1 MGSVSQPSCLWFYR
15 IYQAAPSNSY
25 LLAWTCPGQ
34 NLWVYTHLLR
44 WYQISHS
51 VPQCKQPFIVLGYV
65 HMGNIT
71 SKSQEAQLPLNK
83 HWLSYFLIH
92 CICFWI
98 KSFSVIKVPVHS
110 APSFLLLIAMR
121 NIVLLTSWSEITV
134 TAMTEE
140 HYKEQFKKVVFIR
153 GHCWGG
159 MWLVWT
165 RWAYAAGWLSNSGT
179 PSRFIPHCCIFP
191 PVKDKRFLSLWP
203 DLMIITLLSHSHYS
217 CFFFFFKDSGC
228 SSFFLNV

>member
-34 NLWVYTHLLR
+34 NLWVYTHLLC

-110 APSFLLLIAMR
+110 APSFLLLVAMR

-140 HYKEQFKKVVFIR
+140 HHKEQFKKVVFIR

-159 MWLVWT
+159 MWLDLNSLSSCS
-165 RWAYAAGWLSNSGT
+165 WL
-179 PSRFIPHCCIFP
+179 
-191 PVKDKRFLSLWP
+191 V
-203 DLMIITLLSHSHYS
+203 
-217 CFFFFFKDSGC
+217 
-228 SSFFLNV
+228 V